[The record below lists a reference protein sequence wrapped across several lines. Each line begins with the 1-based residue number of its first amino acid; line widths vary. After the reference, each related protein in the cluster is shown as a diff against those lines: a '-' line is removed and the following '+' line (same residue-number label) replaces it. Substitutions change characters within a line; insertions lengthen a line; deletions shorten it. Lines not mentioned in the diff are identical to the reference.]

1 MFKKLLPI
9 QFRFGKYRKDLYS
22 FKELESLV
30 NLRPFMTQRRCIFP
44 TNHEQHKWNN
54 SPWTTDPGSWPI
66 SVIKKLIQQDTC
78 YLADAS
84 RASKKINQTC
94 HELEKIFK
102 LPADCHIFFS
112 LKKGAEG
119 LRKHKDTAHNFI
131 VMCVGE
137 VKVNV
142 FLEEEIELILEPGD
156 YVFIPA
162 RVDHS
167 ITTLTDKR
175 LSCSFP
181 MSISLT
187 REELKKKDFQIET
200 REWITV

>member
-162 RVDHS
+162 GVDHS

-187 REELKKKDFQIET
+187 REEL
-200 REWITV
+200 

>member
-1 MFKKLLPI
+1 MPV
-9 QFRFGKYRKDLYS
+9 D
-22 FKELESLV
+22 
-30 NLRPFMTQRRCIFP
+30 
-44 TNHEQHKWNN
+44 
-54 SPWTTDPGSWPI
+54 
-66 SVIKKLIQQDTC
+66 
-78 YLADAS
+78 
-84 RASKKINQTC
+84 
-94 HELEKIFK
+94 
-102 LPADCHIFFS
+102 IFFS

-162 RVDHS
+162 GVDHS